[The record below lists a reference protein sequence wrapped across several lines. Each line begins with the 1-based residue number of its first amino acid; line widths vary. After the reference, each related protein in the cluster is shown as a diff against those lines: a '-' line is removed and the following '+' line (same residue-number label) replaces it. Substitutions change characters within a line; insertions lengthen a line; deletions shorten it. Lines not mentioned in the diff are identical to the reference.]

1 MTIKAEDEAVK
12 YTEKYYAE
20 TEAVD
25 ASKRVEY
32 EKKKFFLRS
41 DIARR
46 HEDVRCGMQTPLWNW
61 RGSNDSTLGRAWVRV
76 NHGDYE
82 RGRRDRGGCG
92 YRLWR
97 SR

>member
-32 EKKKFFLRS
+32 EKKFRKSAEKIKKVSF
-41 DIARR
+41 I
-46 HEDVRCGMQTPLWNW
+46 TI
-61 RGSNDSTLGRAWVRV
+61 T
-76 NHGDYE
+76 
-82 RGRRDRGGCG
+82 
-92 YRLWR
+92 
-97 SR
+97 

>member
-32 EKKKFFLRS
+32 EKKKFFRKS
-41 DIARR
+41 AEKIKKVSFITITHNMSVSGVRMCMYFICI
-46 HEDVRCGMQTPLWNW
+46 DV
-61 RGSNDSTLGRAWVRV
+61 
-76 NHGDYE
+76 YE
-82 RGRRDRGGCG
+82 
-92 YRLWR
+92 LTIIILLN
-97 SR
+97 SIM